1 MNKVA
6 TDVAAPS
13 SDGELPAVE
22 ELLIAG
28 SFAERLEK
36 ARAQREIVLALRAQN
51 SETDP
56 GLTVLRKPWEKAGPD
71 TKATPKP
78 HVLAPLDPPVDPIE
92 AGATIRFPLGKA
104 VIKPAEPD
112 AAQSGVS
119 GDTATA
125 GSEIQTDTLRRLG
138 VKRLSAGFVL
148 GLAVGG
154 GLMWLIP
161 FLQDAVL
168 TTGLFDRQQ
177 AATLAAT
184 GDQDTLP
191 SHTPVGVLVSAPS
204 VETAIPPT
212 PHFAADPL
220 VDGPTVV
227 VPIADTL
234 STAVLPVALNWGV
247 VQSDLPVSAPER
259 LPTVLNVA
267 PLDPI
272 LAVLE
277 VPEPLSLDGAVASL
291 APARNVAV
299 APATLS
305 VATENA
311 DLPLDRQ
318 LLPAALTPSDV
329 VSVDSRKTALDGGPG
344 GFASVTVHVLAAIGA
359 SDAELG
365 TVADVL
371 RDGGLP
377 APDPTYVSFKVK
389 KSHVRYYHPDDLEA
403 AGALAE
409 KLRVA
414 ARDFTTV
421 TPAPGPGTI
430 EIWLAGKQSAA
441 AVTAPAK
448 KKKIVKTKVK
458 SQVQP
463 PVASEEQQL
472 QALRDR
478 LLAELRGRANP

>member
-6 TDVAAPS
+6 TDVAAPP

-36 ARAQREIVLALRAQN
+36 ARAQREIALALRAQN

-56 GLTVLRKPWEKAGPD
+56 GLTVLRKPWEKAGPG

-78 HVLAPLDPPVDPIE
+78 HVRAPLDPPVDPIE

-104 VIKPAEPD
+104 GIKPAEPD
-112 AAQSGVS
+112 AAQSGVT

-154 GLMWLIP
+154 GVMWLIP
-161 FLQDAVL
+161 FLQNAVL
-168 TTGLFDRQQ
+168 TTGFFDRPQT
-177 AATLAAT
+177 ATSAVI

-191 SHTPVGVLVSAPS
+191 SHTPVGVLVSAPG
-204 VETAIPPT
+204 VETPIPPA
-212 PHFAADPL
+212 PHLEADP
-220 VDGPTVV
+220 VSEGSTVLA
-227 VPIADTL
+227 PIADVPL
-234 STAVLPVALNWGV
+234 KAVLPVALNGGGV
-247 VQSDLPVSAPER
+247 QPDLPVAAPER

-267 PLDPI
+267 PLDPL
-272 LAVLE
+272 LAVPE
-277 VPEPLSLDGAVASL
+277 VPEPPSPERAVANL
-291 APARNVAV
+291 APARNIVV
-299 APATLS
+299 APAALS

-311 DLPLDRQ
+311 DLPPDRQ
-318 LLPAALTPSDV
+318 LVPAAFTPSDA
-329 VSVDSRKTALDGGPG
+329 VSVDSRKTAPEGGPG
-344 GFASVTVHVLAAIGA
+344 GLASLTVHVLAATGA
-359 SDAELG
+359 SEAELVD
-365 TVADVL
+365 VADAL

-421 TPAPGPGTI
+421 TPAPAPGTI
-430 EIWLAGKQSAA
+430 EVWLAGKRSAA
-441 AVTAPAK
+441 ITAPAK
-448 KKKIVKTKVK
+448 KKKIAQAKAQAST
-458 SQVQP
+458 QP
-463 PVASEEQQL
+463 PVVSEEQQL

-478 LLAELRGRANP
+478 LLAELRGSANP